1 MRQPSPTEAP
11 LLGQQEIDA
20 LIQAGSRAA
29 GHTARRT
36 PLHASMG
43 NLLSA
48 RTGAGSDF
56 AEVRAY
62 QAGDDPR
69 HIDWRATAR
78 SRLPLTRTYHAEL
91 SRPLGLLIDR
101 SASMRFGTRVRL
113 KAAQA
118 LRIALWLAAS
128 AQNEG
133 RETATLLFD
142 QEIHWLPAQRG
153 MKGLQALIAQA
164 NTPCPPVEPSD
175 EQHWSEPLVMLRRQL
190 PAGSQLVLISDFNDL
205 QEQDESALRQLG
217 QHCDTRAVHI
227 LDPLE
232 QHWRGSF
239 SAQLHWGTRSM
250 PTEQRGLLHAE
261 QERWQTHLVEQ
272 LQNAGIGYNKLMAD
286 SDFPMQEMA

>member
-11 LLGQQEIDA
+11 LLDHQEIDA
-20 LIQAGSRAA
+20 LIQAGSRAVNYSA
-29 GHTARRT
+29 QRA
-36 PLHASMG
+36 PLQGSMG

-78 SRLPLTRTYHAEL
+78 SRQALTRTYHAEL

-118 LRIALWLAAS
+118 LRMALWLTANAH
-128 AQNEG
+128 AEG
-133 RETATLLFD
+133 RETAVLILD
-142 QEIHWLPAQRG
+142 QEIHWLPAQSG
-153 MKGLQALIAQA
+153 MQGLQTLIAQA
-164 NTPCPPVEPSD
+164 NAPCPPAEPSD
-175 EQHWSEPLVMLRRQL
+175 SQHWSEPLVILRQQL
-190 PAGSQLVLISDFNDL
+190 PAGSQLMLISDFNNL
-205 QEQDESALRQLG
+205 QERDEPALRQLG
-217 QHCDTRAVHI
+217 QHFDTRAVHI

-232 QHWRGSF
+232 KHWPGRF
-239 SAQLHWGTRSM
+239 SAQLHWGTHSM
-250 PTEQRGLLHAE
+250 PTEQQARLRAT
-261 QERWQTHLVEQ
+261 QERWQNNLVEW
-272 LQNAGIGYNKLMAD
+272 LQHAGIGYQELMAD
-286 SDFPMQEMA
+286 NDFPMQGMA